1 MLDTLKMETSFRP
14 CQWLNRVS
22 RPSVL
27 VVLIVLYLVFV
38 LLLFPALSGGSGAV
52 PLDLMFSYSPGQAY
66 SMIDAYGPQVRHSYA
81 ISAMTL
87 DVAYPLTYS
96 LLFSVW
102 LTLLLKSNSGVAC
115 TIRMLPFVI
124 LMFDLLENSG
134 IVVMLASYPQRLDM
148 IATATSV
155 ATTLKWVFAS
165 TVIILTLGLNL
176 FRLYRY
182 LWRRFARQ

>member
-1 MLDTLKMETSFRP
+1 MSNMLQMEASFRP
-14 CQWLNRVS
+14 CQWLNRIS
-22 RPSVL
+22 RPPVL

-38 LLLFPALSGGSGAV
+38 LLLFPALGGGSGAV

-102 LTLLLKSNSGVAC
+102 LTLLLKSNSRVAC

-124 LMFDLLENSG
+124 LIFDLLENSG
-134 IVVMLASYPQRLDM
+134 IVMMLVSYPQRMDAL
-148 IATATSV
+148 TTVTSLF
-155 ATTLKWVFAS
+155 TSFKWVTAG
-165 TVIILTLGLNL
+165 TVILLTLGLG
-176 FRLYRY
+176 LYR
-182 LWRRFARQ
+182 LFQFFARRSA